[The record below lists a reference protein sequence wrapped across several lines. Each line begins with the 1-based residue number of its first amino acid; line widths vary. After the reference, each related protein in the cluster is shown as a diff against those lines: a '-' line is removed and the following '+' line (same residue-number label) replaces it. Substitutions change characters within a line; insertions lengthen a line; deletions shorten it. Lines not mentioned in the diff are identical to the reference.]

1 MKTAWDSPLTWD
13 RLIAA
18 SRTLGR
24 RRRILAFLIDG
35 RREYAAPFDP
45 LFAEDAA
52 ELIEELWPRLRE
64 RGRVAIFI
72 ETADSNVFHLCL
84 PPAGKAKSRG
94 TR

>member
-1 MKTAWDSPLTWD
+1 MTSKPNPWDSPRTWD

-45 LFAEDAA
+45 LFAADAA

-72 ETADSNVFHLCL
+72 ETDGSNVVEFVQ
-84 PPAGKAKSRG
+84 PRFY
-94 TR
+94 R